1 MTEQEFLKRL
11 SQHEWKDIE
20 FKEAQKAVSKEAYK
34 TVSAFANTEGGYL
47 VFGVKKDEADFE
59 VVGVANVDKI
69 QNEFLSTL
77 RQDDKFSTIIDVKAY
92 LHTIAEKNVLVFYVP
107 EVNRKD
113 KPVYLNERSYLR
125 KGACDAKCTQDE
137 INRLLTDASME
148 RYDSSTLDLDI
159 GKCFNEKDINWY
171 RQRYE
176 NKAGNRSYA
185 DLRNEDFLF
194 QFGLIKDTP
203 LGRKPTVASILLF
216 GQDGYLHGILP
227 RPVMDCQRFL
237 YESDLI
243 GEGRWHDR
251 TVCEYNL
258 IQAWTSIMDWY
269 YRFAEVPFKIDPE
282 TMQRKDEPVG
292 NMAFRESIIN
302 TLIHQDYA
310 DHSREPVIQH
320 YADKTRFWNPGDAFA
335 SDSDLLT
342 PGEKENRNPLIVTVF
357 RRIGLSEN
365 AGWGLREVYK
375 SWRGL
380 GYVPPELT
388 NDKSKKSFEL
398 ILKKDILLTENQLN
412 FQQKIGVPLSTDES
426 VVFAYACK
434 KKTPLSLTDLEGV
447 LIQSKSRCL
456 DVTKQLIKNA
466 LLIQNFENTFGLAP
480 RIKKILHKWEYDVEI
495 GVYREGT
502 YESQMKAQVKSLD
515 PSEAQERPKEGP
527 RKAQERLDLGSSVA
541 QERLFLDEKMS
552 QEAHV
557 KFDFNLTPTEQK
569 ILSVLRKE
577 QKSGQELLQ
586 ATGYKSRTGNFKRS
600 LEKLLSNEMIQMTI
614 PENPKDRNQKYII
627 SEHGSRLLEAW
638 KESSD

>member
-20 FKEAQKAVSKEAYK
+20 FKEAKEAVSKEAYK
-34 TVSAFANTEGGYL
+34 TVSAFANTDGGYL
-47 VFGVKKDEADFE
+47 VFGVKKDDADFE
-59 VVGVANVDKI
+59 IVGVANVDKI

-77 RQDDKFSTIIDVKAY
+77 RQKDKFSTIIDVKAN
-92 LHTIAEKNVLVFYVP
+92 LHTVTGKSVLVFYVP
-107 EVNRKD
+107 EVLRKD
-113 KPVYLNERSYLR
+113 KPVYLNGSIKRSFLR
-125 KGACDAKCTQDE
+125 KGACDVECTQNE
-137 INRLLTDASME
+137 LNRFLTDASIE
-148 RYDSSTLDLDI
+148 RYDSSTLDFDI
-159 GKCFNEKDINWY
+159 GKCFNEKDIVWY

-176 NKAGNRSYA
+176 SKADNRSYA
-185 DLRNEDFLF
+185 DLSNEDFLF
-194 QFGLIKDTP
+194 QFGLIKDTSS
-203 LGRKPTVASILLF
+203 GRKPTVASILLF
-216 GQDGYLHGILP
+216 GQDGSLHGILP
-227 RPVMDCQRFL
+227 RPIMDCQRYL
-237 YESDLI
+237 YKSEHI

-258 IQAWTSIMDWY
+258 VQAWVSIMEWF
-269 YRFAEVPFKIDPE
+269 YRFAEIPFKIDPE
-282 TMQRKDEPVG
+282 TLQRKDEPVG
-292 NMAFRESIIN
+292 FVAFRESIIN

-310 DHSREPVIQH
+310 DHSRKPVIQH
-320 YADKTRFWNPGDAFA
+320 YADLTRFWNPGDAFDT
-335 SDSDLLT
+335 DSNLLT

-365 AGWGLREVYK
+365 AGWGLREAYK

-388 NDKSKKSFEL
+388 NDKSKKAFEL
-398 ILKKDILLTENQLN
+398 ILKKDILLTDDQLN
-412 FQQKIGVPLSTDES
+412 FHQTIGVPLSEDEA

-466 LLIQNFENTFGLAP
+466 LLIQNFENTFELAP
-480 RIKKILHKWEYDVEI
+480 RIKKILHKWESDV
-495 GVYREGT
+495 VYHEGI
-502 YESQMKAQVKSLD
+502 YESQMKAQVKSLGLRK
-515 PSEAQERPKEGP
+515 AQERPKKGP
-527 RKAQERLDLGSSVA
+527 RKA

-627 SEHGSRLLEAW
+627 SEHGSRLFEAW
-638 KESSD
+638 EASSD